1 MREVPGSNP
10 IRDIAFLGD
19 KICSTVTHVSG
30 NIYSNEYKITSQ
42 KNKKYIYISWTVIL
56 NALLDNYVEIL
67 NNNRFVTKL
76 WYIQD
81 SNMACYFRFEN
92 NRGL

>member
-1 MREVPGSNP
+1 MLESLVERWLAMREVPGSNP

-42 KNKKYIYISWTVIL
+42 KNK
-56 NALLDNYVEIL
+56 N
-67 NNNRFVTKL
+67 
-76 WYIQD
+76 
-81 SNMACYFRFEN
+81 
-92 NRGL
+92 